1 MIKNKKYC
9 FAFFGDPL
17 FLQGT
22 STIEGTLKSAFNI
35 AREKNFEDGELRV
48 MIGELKDSNSN
59 KVIKI
64 KEFKLNRKGKMIL

>member
-1 MIKNKKYC
+1 MENKRYC
-9 FAFFGDPL
+9 FALFGDPL

-22 STIEGTLKSAFNI
+22 TTIEGTLNSAFNT
-35 AREKNFEDGELRV
+35 AKEKHFKGDELRV
-48 MIGELKDSNSN
+48 MIRELENNNSN

>member
-1 MIKNKKYC
+1 MIKNKRYC

-17 FLQGT
+17 FLRGT
-22 STIEGTLKSAFNI
+22 TTIEGTLKSAFSI

-48 MIGELKDSNSN
+48 MIGELEDNHSN